1 LRNITIF
8 THDITYKQGT
18 QSLLSIKK
26 NMDKTGHNL
35 IVFLFDGFTDVR
47 LEDINYEVYVKNIN
61 SYTDFILDG
70 KPLKEDN
77 IILKVNKYW
86 ETESFANTR
95 QSYKLVLQTV
105 QKLRAMHKN
114 AKIDYIVIPPRK
126 GYPFLRYCYI

>member
-1 LRNITIF
+1 
-8 THDITYKQGT
+8 
-18 QSLLSIKK
+18 
-26 NMDKTGHNL
+26 MDKTGHNL